1 MLIFWKP
8 KLVLF
13 AVPKTGT
20 TALEAALTPRA
31 DAAILNPPGMK
42 HCTVAKYERELAGFF
57 EQKGRRPLD
66 RMAVVREPIS
76 WLGSWFR
83 YRQRPALD
91 GHPNSTRDMSFDA
104 FVEAWLS
111 DAPPAYAQVGQ
122 QARFLNAL
130 DSPPAVTH
138 LFCYEALGDAV
149 AFLETRLDTRLT
161 LESHNV
167 SPKMPLTLSTELEK
181 RMRSE
186 RPYEFRVWEQARKG
200 G

>member
-20 TALEAALTPRA
+20 TALEAALSLHA

-57 EQKGRRPLD
+57 EQKGRRPLE
-66 RMAVVREPIS
+66 RMAVVREPVS

-91 GHPNSTRDMSFDA
+91 GHPNSTRDVTFDA
-104 FVEAWLS
+104 FVAAWLL

-130 DSPPAVTH
+130 GQPPAVTH
-138 LFCYEALGDAV
+138 LFCHEALGDAV
-149 AFLETRLDTRLT
+149 AFLEARLDVTLT
-161 LESHNV
+161 LEARNV
-167 SPKMPLTLSTELEK
+167 SPKAPLTLSAELEQ
-181 RMRSE
+181 RLHTE
-186 RPYEFRVWEQARKG
+186 RPDEFRVWDRARTG
-200 G
+200 H

>member
-1 MLIFWKP
+1 MLILWKH

-20 TALEAALTPRA
+20 TALEAALAPYA

-57 EQKGRRPLD
+57 EQKGRRPLE
-66 RMAVVREPIS
+66 RMAVVREPVS

-91 GHPNSTRDMSFDA
+91 GHPKSTRDMTFDA
-104 FVEAWLS
+104 FVAAWLL

-130 DSPPAVTH
+130 GQPPAVTH
-138 LFCYEALGDAV
+138 LFCHEALSEAV
-149 AFLETRLDTRLT
+149 AFLETRLEVT
-161 LESHNV
+161 LALGARNV
-167 SPKMPLTLSTELEK
+167 SPKVPFMLSAELEQ
-181 RMRSE
+181 RLHAE
-186 RPYEFRVWEQARKG
+186 RPDEFRIWDIARKG
-200 G
+200 R